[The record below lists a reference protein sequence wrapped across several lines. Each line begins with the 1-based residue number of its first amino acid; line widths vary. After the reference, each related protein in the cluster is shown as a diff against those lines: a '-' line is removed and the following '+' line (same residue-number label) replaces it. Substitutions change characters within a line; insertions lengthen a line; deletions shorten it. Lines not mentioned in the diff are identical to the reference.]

1 MIFLQEKPVFYIF
14 LPSTSPFSV
23 PARISKG
30 QGADPEK
37 GHFSALLDF
46 QKRHV
51 LGTLQ
56 GLTNLGPPH

>member
-1 MIFLQEKPVFYIF
+1 MYKMKLIQIPVCPY
-14 LPSTSPFSV
+14 SV

-30 QGADPEK
+30 QGDGPEK

-51 LGTLQ
+51 LGTL
-56 GLTNLGPPH
+56 